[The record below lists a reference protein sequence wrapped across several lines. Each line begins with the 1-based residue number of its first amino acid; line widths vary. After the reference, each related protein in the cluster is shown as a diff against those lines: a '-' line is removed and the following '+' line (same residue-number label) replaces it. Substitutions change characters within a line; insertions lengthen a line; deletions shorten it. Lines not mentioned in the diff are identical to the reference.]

1 MAVNL
6 SNCPIA
12 TAPCCRARVRRITE
26 TQVRTGWMSG
36 GLSNLIK
43 INKLFQ
49 SFSLLFP
56 SSGEHKCMA
65 IQRII
70 PCSYMLKVFSI
81 RKIVISRKILIYWDS
96 LNKQGYYFLSLCFYI
111 HVRTILNVGKVSIK
125 HETSSLLVL
134 LSEPKTQ
141 NFERWLTQV

>member
-12 TAPCCRARVRRITE
+12 TAPCCRAGVRRITE

-56 SSGEHKCMA
+56 SSGEHKCNGHS
-65 IQRII
+65 QHL
-70 PCSYMLKVFSI
+70 SVFLKDFSI
-81 RKIVISRKILIYWDS
+81 RKIDISRKILIYWDS
-96 LNKQGYYFLSLCFYI
+96 LNKQGYYFLSLCHYI
-111 HVRTILNVGKVSIK
+111 HVRTLLNVGKVSIK